1 MVKSKIEDLT
11 AFIAVVDTG
20 GFSSAAEALD
30 LQVAKVSRSVS
41 RLEQS
46 LNTTLLNRTTRRV
59 DLTEE
64 GRLFLAEAKQALATL
79 TNAEEKLLFADAKP
93 SGRLRIDAASPFILH
108 QLVPLMAEF
117 TAAYPDISVEL
128 ISNESIIDLLE
139 RRTDVAIRIG
149 QLNDSNL
156 HASRLGE
163 SPLKIVATPEYLAKH
178 GKPESIAA
186 LANHQI
192 VGFADLPK
200 FNDWALVEPCQT
212 KPSILASSGESVRQL
227 VLHHHGLAL
236 LSNFMIYRDLAAG
249 RLVELLPGAVHSP
262 NPWEQIQAV
271 YYKQTA
277 LSERIRVFIDFLKAN
292 IRL

>member
-20 GFSSAAEALD
+20 GFSSAAEALE
-30 LQVAKVSRSVS
+30 LQVAKISRSVS
-41 RLEQS
+41 RLEQN
-46 LNTTLLNRTTRRV
+46 LNTTLLNRTTRRIE
-59 DLTEE
+59 LTEE

-79 TNAEEKLLFADAKP
+79 ASAEEKLLFADAKP
-93 SGRLRIDAASPFILH
+93 SGRLRVDAASPFILH
-108 QLVPLMAEF
+108 QIIPLMAEF
-117 TAAYPDISVEL
+117 NAAYPDISVEL

-156 HASRLGE
+156 HATRLGI
-163 SPLKIVATPEYLAKH
+163 SPLKIVATPEYLAKQ
-178 GKPESIAA
+178 GKPECIAA
-186 LANHQI
+186 LADHQI

-200 FNDWALVEPCQT
+200 FNDWALAEPCQL

-236 LSNFMIYRDLAAG
+236 LSNFMIHRDLAAG
-249 RLVELLPGAVHSP
+249 RLVELLPSTVLSP

-277 LSERIRVFIDFLKAN
+277 LSERIRVFIDFIKA
-292 IRL
+292 RVSL